1 MESIRRVIEEF
12 NRLHGTEAR
21 ARILRA
27 EGDDVI
33 IEFSGSFCATCGLY
47 DYFEDIKWEAVDF
60 GLEIEP
66 VEVLEAEEDEFE
78 HGRYV
83 VRYRIGKSPSLGL
96 PDKD

>member
-1 MESIRRVIEEF
+1 MESIRKVIEEF

-83 VRYRIGKSPSLGL
+83 VRYRVGQSPSLGL